1 MPPPKPKNYRPPIQG
16 GGSGNTGN
24 GNWDNGEPT
33 SPRSPNGFYYPS
45 SQSHY
50 HHNTPS
56 SPNAGHHGGPP
67 PPHPY
72 SQQYSGGGSGNYS
85 ATQMPPYGG
94 GREPPIG
101 NNGYNG
107 NHPYGSQYM
116 HRNPG
121 MSMLLLLFYL
131 YEILL
136 IHLTNR

>member
-16 GGSGNTGN
+16 GGGNGN

-45 SQSHY
+45 TQSDY

-56 SPNAGHHGGPP
+56 SPNAGHHGAP

-72 SQQYSGGGSGNYS
+72 SQQYRGGSGNYS
-85 ATQMPPYGG
+85 ATQMPPYG

-121 MSMLLLLFYL
+121 MSEYF
-131 YEILL
+131 
-136 IHLTNR
+136 IHI